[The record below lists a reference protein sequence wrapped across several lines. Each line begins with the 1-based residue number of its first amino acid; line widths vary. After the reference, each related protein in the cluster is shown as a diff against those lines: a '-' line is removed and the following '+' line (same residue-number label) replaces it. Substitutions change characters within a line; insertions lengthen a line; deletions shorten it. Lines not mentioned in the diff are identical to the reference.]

1 MPSVVSTGRTV
12 TRELLEAMRRTHP
25 LEHAMATLLIQEG
38 SWKIAGN
45 DDKNSDSD
53 SRHAP
58 AEPCLSDSTRDRN
71 VCGQLFAGKI
81 Y

>member
-53 SRHAP
+53 SRKVSAKTYLCDT
-58 AEPCLSDSTRDRN
+58 ARN
-71 VCGQLFAGKI
+71 CNELYAGEI

>member
-25 LEHAMATLLIQEG
+25 LEHAMATLLIQG

-58 AEPCLSDSTRDRN
+58 AEPCLSDTARN
-71 VCGQLFAGKI
+71 CYESYTGEIF
-81 Y
+81 

>member
-45 DDKNSDSD
+45 DENGDDKYSVS
-53 SRHAP
+53 AP
-58 AEPCLSDSTRDRN
+58 GKARTRDTTRDC
-71 VCGQLFAGKI
+71 VDCGQLFAGKI
-81 Y
+81 H

>member
-45 DDKNSDSD
+45 DGKNSDSD
-53 SRHAP
+53 SRKVSAKTD
-58 AEPCLSDSTRDRN
+58 LSDTARDCN
-71 VCGQLFAGKI
+71 ELYTGEI